1 MEQFSVRLSDE
12 RGRAVRRLAADRGRS
27 INQTFEDL
35 VAAATDPALAADD
48 LEALRERMARAGIIF
63 NVSTLPSDDAPTD
76 EELARA
82 RAAAGHGTP
91 LSQLVSE
98 GRR

>member
-12 RGRAVRRLAADRGRS
+12 RGRAVRRLASARGRS

-35 VAAATDPALAADD
+35 VAAATDPALAVDE
-48 LEALRERMARAGIIF
+48 LQALRERLARAGLVF
-63 NVSTLPSDDAPTD
+63 DVSALPDVRVPTD
-76 EELARA
+76 DELTRA
-82 RAAAGHGTP
+82 RAAAGGGMS
-91 LSQLVSE
+91 LAELISE